1 LGRVREASDKVARE
15 GIMRLLDSKF
25 VPAVFWVAFL
35 ALGLVTSLD
44 GPDKR
49 RVGGAPAVKIA
60 KSTTVETPVSVGK

>member
-1 LGRVREASDKVARE
+1 
-15 GIMRLLDSKF
+15 MRLLDSKF